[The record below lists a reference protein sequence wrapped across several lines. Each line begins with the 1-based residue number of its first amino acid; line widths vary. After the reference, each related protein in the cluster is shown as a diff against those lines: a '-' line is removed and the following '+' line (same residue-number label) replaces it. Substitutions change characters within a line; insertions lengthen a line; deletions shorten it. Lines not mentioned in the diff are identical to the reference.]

1 MNNSRRKR
9 INNSIATL
17 TDAQSMLQKALDEE
31 KAALD
36 KVPDTEENEDK
47 REVMDEIISNLD
59 DALTSL
65 GDALD
70 TLNNADF

>member
-1 MNNSRRKR
+1 
-9 INNSIATL
+9 
-17 TDAQSMLQKALDEE
+17 MLQKALDEE